1 MIIIFMLITITTI
14 TIITII
20 TVTTITM
27 TTGRVCEGLLQPRPH
42 RGTHLPSDLLP
53 LCKLLAGVTIDLE
66 PGELVV
72 LG

>member
-1 MIIIFMLITITTI
+1 MLFITMIIIFILIFATILKITMITI
-14 TIITII
+14 
-20 TVTTITM
+20 

-53 LCKLLAGVTIDLE
+53 LCKLLAGVPIDLV

>member
-1 MIIIFMLITITTI
+1 MIIIFMLITITITTIITI
-14 TIITII
+14 TIITI
-20 TVTTITM
+20 

-42 RGTHLPSDLLP
+42 GGTHLPSDLLP
-53 LCKLLAGVTIDLE
+53 LCKLLAGAPIDLG